1 VQAVGIVV
9 LLTLFALVVIPLTIG
24 YYLWLARSVLP
35 RVAAALPPRSA
46 RMVLAMC
53 IALPWFVVAVTV
65 WLFQG

>member
-1 VQAVGIVV
+1 MQGTGIVI
-9 LLTLFALVVIPLTIG
+9 LLTVFALVMIPLTIG

-53 IALPWFVVAVTV
+53 IAFPWFVVAVMA
-65 WLFQG
+65 WWSQG